1 MEALYYYW
9 SIWFV
14 WIMVTFI
21 MEKSLWRTVLG
32 ICVLVHIIF
41 SHVMI
46 SVLDISI
53 NAGFL
58 MTFLYACAAFVIF
71 RPSYRMMR
79 IMQLGSMVSA
89 YAFFMIFA
97 LYDPVWFTII
107 KVDWVVFALLILMCM
122 TYGQPLTER
131 ITLWMMSVCLG
142 EALYALTIH
151 RLTSSIVIGDLSFL
165 SFVVQGAVFLLGIDQ
180 FEKLLNARSSRK
192 TVKGAAKST

>member
-21 MEKSLWRTVLG
+21 MEKSSWRSMLG
-32 ICVLVHIIF
+32 VCVLVHIIC
-41 SHVMI
+41 SHFMVSMFDM
-46 SVLDISI
+46 SL
-53 NAGFL
+53 NAGYL
-58 MTFLYACAAFVIF
+58 MTFLYACAGFVIF
-71 RPSYRMMR
+71 RSGHQMMR

-97 LYDPVWFTII
+97 LYDPVWFTLI
-107 KVDWVVFALLILMCM
+107 KVDWVVFALLILMSL
-122 TYGQPLTER
+122 TYGHHFTER
-131 ITLWMMSVCLG
+131 VTLWMMSICLG

-165 SFVVQGAVFLLGIDQ
+165 SLVVQGSIFLLGVDQ
-180 FEKLLNARSSRK
+180 LEKLLNARSSRK
-192 TVKGAAKST
+192 PVKGAAKST

>member
-165 SFVVQGAVFLLGIDQ
+165 SFVVQGAVFLLGVDQ

>member
-21 MEKSLWRTVLG
+21 MEKSLWRSVLG

-142 EALYALTIH
+142 EALYAVTIH

-165 SFVVQGAVFLLGIDQ
+165 SFVVQGAVFLLGVDQ

-192 TVKGAAKST
+192 SVKGAAKST

>member
-14 WIMVTFI
+14 WIIVTFI
-21 MEKSLWRTVLG
+21 MEKSSWRSVLG
-32 ICVLVHIIF
+32 FCVLLHIICSNF
-41 SHVMI
+41 MI
-46 SVLDISI
+46 SILDITI

-71 RPSYRMMR
+71 RSAHKMMKF
-79 IMQLGSMVSA
+79 MQLSSMVSA

-97 LYDPVWFTII
+97 LYDPVWFTLI
-107 KVDWVVFALLILMCM
+107 KVDWAVFTLLILMSL
-122 TYGQPLTER
+122 TYGHQLAER

-151 RLTSSIVIGDLSFL
+151 RLTSFIVIGDLSFL
-165 SFVVQGAVFLLGIDQ
+165 SLVVQGTVFLLGVDQ
-180 FEKLLNARSSRK
+180 LEKLLNARSSRK
-192 TVKGAAKST
+192 PVKGAAKST

>member
-21 MEKSLWRTVLG
+21 MEKSTWRNVLG
-32 ICVLVHIIF
+32 VCVLIHIIC
-41 SHVMI
+41 SHVMVSI
-46 SVLDISI
+46 LDIRI

-58 MTFLYACAAFVIF
+58 MTFLYACMSFVIF
-71 RPSYRMMR
+71 RPAHRIMR

-107 KVDWVVFALLILMCM
+107 KVDWVVFALLILMCL
-122 TYGQPLTER
+122 TYGHQLTER
-131 ITLWMMSVCLG
+131 ITLWMMAICLG

-151 RLTSSIVIGDLSFL
+151 RLTSSIVIGNLSFL
-165 SFVVQGAVFLLGIDQ
+165 SMAVQGAVFLLGVGQ
-180 FEKLLNARSSRK
+180 LEKLLNTRSSRK
-192 TVKGAAKST
+192 PVKGAAKST

>member
-1 MEALYYYW
+1 MYYYW

-21 MEKSLWRTVLG
+21 MEKSLWRSVLG

-71 RPSYRMMR
+71 KSSYRIMR
-79 IMQLGSMVSA
+79 IMQLGSMVNA
-89 YAFFMIFA
+89 YAFFMMFA

-107 KVDWVVFALLILMCM
+107 KVDWVVFSLLILMCM
-122 TYGQPLTER
+122 TYGQPLAER

-165 SFVVQGAVFLLGIDQ
+165 SFVVQGAVFLLGVDQ
-180 FEKLLNARSSRK
+180 LEKLLNARSSRK
-192 TVKGAAKST
+192 SVKGAAKST

>member
-21 MEKSLWRTVLG
+21 MEKSLWRSVLG

-71 RPSYRMMR
+71 KSSYRIMR
-79 IMQLGSMVSA
+79 IMQLGSMVNA
-89 YAFFMIFA
+89 YAFFMMFA

-107 KVDWVVFALLILMCM
+107 KVDWVVFSLLILMCM
-122 TYGQPLTER
+122 TYGQPLAER

-165 SFVVQGAVFLLGIDQ
+165 SFVVQGAVFLLGVDQ
-180 FEKLLNARSSRK
+180 LEKLLNARSSRK
-192 TVKGAAKST
+192 SVKGAAKST

>member
-21 MEKSLWRTVLG
+21 MEKSLWRGVLG

-41 SHVMI
+41 SHIMI
-46 SVLDISI
+46 SVLDMSI

-58 MTFLYACAAFVIF
+58 MTFLYACAAFVIY

-89 YAFFMIFA
+89 YAFFMMFA

-107 KVDWVVFALLILMCM
+107 KVDWVVFILLILMCM

-151 RLTSSIVIGDLSFL
+151 RLTSSIVLGDLSFL
-165 SFVVQGAVFLLGIDQ
+165 SFVVQGAVFLLGVDQ
-180 FEKLLNARSSRK
+180 LEKLLNARSSRK
-192 TVKGAAKST
+192 SVKGAAKST

>member
-21 MEKSLWRTVLG
+21 MEKSLWRSVLG
-32 ICVLVHIIF
+32 ICVLVHIIS
-41 SHVMI
+41 SHFMI
-46 SVLDISI
+46 SVLDMSM

-71 RPSYRMMR
+71 RPGYRFMR

-89 YAFFMIFA
+89 YAFFMMFA

-165 SFVVQGAVFLLGIDQ
+165 SFVVQGAVFLLGVDQ
-180 FEKLLNARSSRK
+180 LEKLFNARSSRK
-192 TVKGAAKST
+192 SVKGAAKST